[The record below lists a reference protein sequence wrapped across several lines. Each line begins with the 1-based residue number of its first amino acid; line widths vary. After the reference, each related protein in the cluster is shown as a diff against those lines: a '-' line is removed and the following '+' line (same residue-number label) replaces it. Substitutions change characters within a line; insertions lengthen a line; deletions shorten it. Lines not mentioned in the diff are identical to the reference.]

1 MGLAIM
7 RSSDIKYKEICMRI
21 ALDGVPLLTPK
32 SGIGKYTAALADAL
46 RQLPQRPKLR
56 LFYGIHWKTRLW
68 RRNTLKSSVGYND
81 GINPDRYRWL
91 PDPVRKYL
99 KSTVSKMEFLLYR
112 PHIFHGTNFTADSF
126 GIPLVITVN
135 DLSYLRYP
143 EMHPPERIAW
153 LTQQLPR
160 SLNAADRIITISEFV
175 KQEVITEFGIS
186 GDRVKAIPLGVG
198 KEYHP
203 RDPESLILPLKAYDL
218 KPNGY
223 ILSVGTLE
231 PRKNLVSLIRAY
243 ESLPN
248 EIHKQ
253 WPLVL
258 VGMRGWKDQ
267 GLRKTIETLQG
278 KGTLKVLGY
287 VPEDDLPYLYSGAS
301 IFVFPSLYEGFGLP
315 PLEAMASG
323 IPVIVSNRASL
334 PEVVGDAG
342 VYIDPLSEGAIA
354 EAMRMLLGDLKKRD
368 QLIQS
373 GLHQAE
379 RCTWENCA
387 EKTYNVYRSVLEENK
402 TSK

>member
-1 MGLAIM
+1 
-7 RSSDIKYKEICMRI
+7 MRI
-21 ALDGVPLLTPK
+21 ALDGIPLLTPK
-32 SGIGKYTAALADAL
+32 SGIGKYTTALAAAL
-46 RQLPQRPKLR
+46 RQLPQRPKVR
-56 LFYGIHWKTRLW
+56 LFYGIHWSMRLR

-81 GINPDRYRWL
+81 GVNPSRYRWL
-91 PDPVRKYL
+91 PDPVKNYL
-99 KSTVSKMEFLLYR
+99 KSTFAKMEFSLCR

-126 GIPLVITVN
+126 GVPLVITVN
-135 DLSYLRYP
+135 DLSYIRYP

-153 LTQQLPR
+153 LTQELPR
-160 SLNAADRIITISEFV
+160 SLNSADRIITISKFI

-186 GDRVKAIPLGVG
+186 EDRIKAITLGVG

-218 KPNGY
+218 KPNRY

-253 WPLVL
+253 WSLVL

-267 GLRKTIETLQG
+267 GIRKTIETLQE

-287 VPEDDLPYLYSGAS
+287 VPEGDLPYIYTGAS

-323 IPVIVSNRASL
+323 VPVIVSNRASL

-342 VYIDPLSEGAIA
+342 VYIDPLNTEAIA
-354 EAMRMLLGDLKKRD
+354 EAMRMLLEDSKKRD

-373 GLHQAE
+373 GLKQAE
-379 RCTWENCA
+379 RCTWAICA

-402 TSK
+402 TAKGPEY